1 MSIQGL
7 SFYPYIQ
14 AKSRTLQLP
23 VTSLTVVCNG
33 VSRGLTTTATEFTF
47 TDAGC
52 VSATAASITLT
63 ATNEVGSTISDTS
76 VSPGEFEL

>member
-1 MSIQGL
+1 M
-7 SFYPYIQ
+7 
-14 AKSRTLQLP
+14 
-23 VTSLTVVCNG
+23 TSLTVVCNG

-76 VSPGEFEL
+76 VSPCEFVIHTTSELQVSSGGGYVGNL